1 VPTGTA
7 ARARSL
13 IPLKK
18 PQPLM
23 TKPDEHHHDSSHTEP
38 ERVPAVGQTR
48 PRPPTDQPTVPLWTR
63 DFTNLTYEWR
73 RLFSELFGSFLL
85 VMAAAGGPVIQNRS
99 LGQIGRVAEVTAPAL
114 TVLAVIL
121 FMGAVSG
128 AHLNPI
134 VSVAFALR
142 RDFQWRRV
150 PGYILAQVLGAV
162 LATLLLRVTFGDV
175 AHLGATLPGAGFTS
189 GQAFIIEVVLSCG
202 LVSTILGTASSA
214 QNVGT
219 LSAVGVGAYIGLAG
233 LWASPV
239 SGASMNPAR
248 SLGPA
253 LGAGDLHH
261 LWIYLSAPPL
271 GMLIAVAAAQ
281 ILRGPGGDPDGRRA
295 ADGTLPDA
303 AAGDETSARDNR

>member
-1 VPTGTA
+1 M
-7 ARARSL
+7 ARPD
-13 IPLKK
+13 IP
-18 PQPLM
+18 
-23 TKPDEHHHDSSHTEP
+23 HDGGSRTET
-38 ERVPAVGQTR
+38 ERVPPVAH
-48 PRPPTDQPTVPLWTR
+48 PRPGPPTAPVWFHG
-63 DFTNLTYEWR
+63 FTDPSDEWR
-73 RLFSELFGSFLL
+73 RLFSEMFGTFLL
-85 VMAAAGGPVIQNRS
+85 VVAAAGGPVIQNRS
-99 LGQIGRVAEVTAPAL
+99 SGQIGRIAEVTAPAL

-134 VSVAFALR
+134 VTVAFALR
-142 RDFQWRRV
+142 RDFHWRRV
-150 PGYILAQVLGAV
+150 PGYIVAQLLGAV
-162 LATLLLRVTFGDV
+162 LAALLLRATFGNV
-175 AHLGATLPGAGFTS
+175 AHLGATLPGTDFTA

-214 QNVGT
+214 QNVGP
-219 LSAVGVGAYIGLAG
+219 LSAVGVGAYIALAG

-253 LGAGDLHH
+253 VAGGDLHQ

-281 ILRGPGGDPDGRRA
+281 ILRGPGGGLGGRRA
-295 ADGTLPDA
+295 AEGTLPDA
-303 AAGDETSARDNR
+303 VADDETSARRDP

>member
-1 VPTGTA
+1 MTWPDAHHDRDAQTDSEPVPTVA
-7 ARARSL
+7 HA
-13 IPLKK
+13 
-18 PQPLM
+18 
-23 TKPDEHHHDSSHTEP
+23 
-38 ERVPAVGQTR
+38 R
-48 PRPPTDQPTVPLWTR
+48 PRPPSQQPTAPAWTR
-63 DFTNLTYEWR
+63 DFTDLTYEKR
-73 RLFSELFGSFLL
+73 RLFSETFGTFLL
-85 VMAAAGGPVIQNRS
+85 VVAAAGGPVIENRS
-99 LGQIGRVAEVTAPAL
+99 VGQIGRVAEVTAPAL

-134 VSVAFALR
+134 VSIAFALR

-150 PGYILAQVLGAV
+150 PSYILAQLLGAG
-162 LATLLLRVTFGDV
+162 LAALLLRATFGNV

-189 GQAFIIEVVLSCG
+189 GQAFVIELVLSCG

-214 QNVGT
+214 QNVGP
-219 LSAVGVGAYIGLAG
+219 LSAVGVGAYIALAG

-253 LGAGDLHH
+253 LAGGDLHQ
-261 LWIYLSAPPL
+261 LWIYLCAPPL
-271 GMLIAVAAAQ
+271 GMLIAVGAAQ
-281 ILRGPGGDPDGRRA
+281 ILRGPGGGPDGHRA

-303 AAGDETSARDNR
+303 VTDGDNLTSR